1 MKKRLAFGLSLLA
14 IVLSSLVLFVPTLA
28 ANTHVRQTVPS
39 SLPAVSSSLPP
50 AWFQLAPT
58 GGPPEGRGGFN
69 LAVGFD
75 QTNDRLIFF
84 GGLSSSNVQLNDTW
98 VLSGADGTV
107 AGPTWTQLSTV
118 NTPAGRYN
126 QSAAYDATDNMLI
139 MYGGCL
145 GLCTPI
151 DSSVY
156 TLTHANG
163 LGGTPTWTQLST
175 AGGPPPTRDA
185 ASAVYDPTT
194 NSLIIFGGDNCC
206 GGRYNDTWIL
216 SNANGLGGGTPTWTQ
231 LSTAGSPPPT
241 RVPDGAVYDATNNRM
256 IIFGGNDCCGN
267 TLNDTWVLSNANGS
281 GGTPT
286 WMKLATGG
294 TLPTARGS
302 ISIVYDSSANKLIV
316 VDGSSLSGFLS
327 DIWTL
332 SHANGLGGKPAW
344 SQATPVSTSPS
355 ARSSF
360 AVGYNTSQHRLVIF
374 GGADS
379 TGLFNDTWV
388 LMNIR

>member
-1 MKKRLAFGLSLLA
+1 
-14 IVLSSLVLFVPTLA
+14 
-28 ANTHVRQTVPS
+28 
-39 SLPAVSSSLPP
+39 
-50 AWFQLAPT
+50 LAPT
-58 GGPPEGRGGFN
+58 GGPPDGRGGFN

-107 AGPTWTQLSTV
+107 AAPTWTQLSTV

-151 DSSVY
+151 DNSVY

-175 AGGPPPTRDA
+175 TGGPPPA
-185 ASAVYDPTT
+185 
-194 NSLIIFGGDNCC
+194 
-206 GGRYNDTWIL
+206 
-216 SNANGLGGGTPTWTQ
+216 
-231 LSTAGSPPPT
+231 

-256 IIFGGNDCCGN
+256 IIFGGSDCCGS
-267 TLNDTWVLSNANGS
+267 TLNDTWVLNNANGT

-286 WMKLATGG
+286 WTQLSPSGK
-294 TLPTARGS
+294 LPTARGATS
-302 ISIVYDSSANKLIV
+302 VAYDSSANKLIV
-316 VDGSSLSGFLS
+316 VDGASSSGFLS

-332 SHANGLGGKPAW
+332 SHANGLGGKSVW

-360 AVGYNTSQHRLVIF
+360 AVAYHISQHRLVIF